1 MHWALWEEHNA
12 FLQDKTQQHVLS
24 TILEFYYAVNIFAS
38 VFEVL
43 SVDLCS
49 SARIRQQ
56 LRVSGPSFAVCAQN
70 QLHCLA
76 HEERFLCPGKIV
88 GGHWGSIA

>member
-1 MHWALWEEHNA
+1 MHLY
-12 FLQDKTQQHVLS
+12 KTKHVLS
-24 TILEFYYAVNIFAS
+24 TILKFYYAVNIFAN

-43 SVDLCS
+43 SVDLYS

-56 LRVSGPSFAVCAQN
+56 LRVCGPSLVACAQN

-76 HEERFLCPGKIV
+76 YVERFLCPGKIV
-88 GGHWGSIA
+88 GGHWGCIA